1 MVNDFGT
8 DVLQVDLYQAETIIR
23 QIRSN
28 LPIFLTVVIMAV
40 LILIV
45 IVCFIY
51 IKTMGRKAR
60 QTKKEKEFNHHDNYM
75 MSYPDVSEINLIGF
89 FYCKFYKCI

>member
-1 MVNDFGT
+1 
-8 DVLQVDLYQAETIIR
+8 
-23 QIRSN
+23 
-28 LPIFLTVVIMAV
+28 MAV

-75 MSYPDVSEINLIGF
+75 MSYPDVSDINLFACLMQNFNNEIDLICAG
-89 FYCKFYKCI
+89 